1 MSEKQNAPFRV
12 MCEMWGVETAIKKAK
27 QLGIPVPQEEIEK
40 QRAKYERMKNA
51 WKAFLDAVNEQEGK

>member
-1 MSEKQNAPFRV
+1 MSERENAPFRV

-27 QLGIPVPQEEIEK
+27 QLGIQVPQEAIEE
-40 QRAKYERMKNA
+40 QRAKDERMKNA